1 MLFRSR
7 SPTTVMMRALFV
19 LGGMVLASAH
29 DHAACAVEGS
39 LSAGPLAESVM
50 NIWAATQRCK
60 KGGSKVACAIDI
72 TAAIESVDAT
82 ITIIVKAL
90 AKCGALHTEHAAC
103 GMAVNHLIRDSAGLA
118 SEVGGALNACPWPV
132 KANVPAVAEKLEQ
145 KTTLGYC
152 VSDAGNSMKTLFA
165 AVRSLSTIHADHD
178 ADNTL
183 KLVQVLA
190 ELGSFLAGSVAHCES
205 AIAGKEDSKA
215 ECASTVQGMV
225 ANLMNVADV
234 GMKVHKACALSED
247 ERLYLETDAQP
258 ATSSSSSMP
267 LAMAALLPIS
277 AVLSFVAGSRF
288 AKARSQNARSPDC
301 EMLVEE

>member
-1 MLFRSR
+1 
-7 SPTTVMMRALFV
+7 MRALFV
-19 LGGMVLASAH
+19 LGGMFVASAH
-29 DHAACAVEGS
+29 DQAACAVEGS
-39 LSAGPLAESVM
+39 MSVGPLADSVM
-50 NIWAATQRCK
+50 NIWAATQRCV
-60 KGGSKVACAIDI
+60 KGGSKVECEIDI
-72 TAAIESVDAT
+72 TSAIESVDAT

-132 KANVPAVAEKLEQ
+132 KANGLAVPKKLETA
-145 KTTLGYC
+145 TTLGYC
-152 VSDAGNSMKTLFA
+152 VSDATNSMKTLFA
-165 AVRSLSTIHADHD
+165 AVRSLSTMHADSD
-178 ADNTL
+178 AHNSL
-183 KLVQVLA
+183 KLVQVLS

-247 ERLYLETDAQP
+247 ERLYLETDAQKASP
-258 ATSSSSSMP
+258 SSSSMP

-288 AKARSQNARSPDC
+288 AKARAQSVRSPDC

>member
-1 MLFRSR
+1 M
-7 SPTTVMMRALFV
+7 
-19 LGGMVLASAH
+19 ASAH

-90 AKCGALHTEHAAC
+90 SQCGALHTEHIQC
-103 GMAVNHLIRDSAGLA
+103 GMAVNHLIRDTAGLA
-118 SEVGGALNACPWPV
+118 SEVGGAFNACPWPV
-132 KANVPAVAEKLEQ
+132 KANVADVPANLEQ
-145 KTTLGYC
+145 KTHLGYC

-165 AVRSLSTIHADHD
+165 AVRSLSTMHADHD
-178 ADNTL
+178 AHNTL

-190 ELGSFLAGSVAHCES
+190 ELGSFVAGSVANCES
-205 AIAGKEDSKA
+205 AIAGKEDSRA
-215 ECASTVQGMV
+215 ECASSVQGMV

-234 GMKVHKACALSED
+234 GRKVHKACALTGD
-247 ERLYLETDAQP
+247 ERLYLENGAEK
-258 ATSSSSSMP
+258 ASSSSMP
-267 LAMAALLPIS
+267 LALAALLPIS

-288 AKARSQNARSPDC
+288 AKARAQNARSADS
-301 EMLVEE
+301 EMLMEE